1 MDQAQLLSI
10 IGSVY
15 DKFVADV
22 SAKVESRLLDTIVDR
37 LNTSG
42 MLTTEI
48 DTRIQAKIDD
58 LTGLDKAMITE
69 IVKGEIEDLDI
80 DQSISDW
87 MDNNF
92 DIDQSISDWMSNNFD
107 ISEYEHNWDIEE
119 KISDYL
125 SDHLSDRVRDEV
137 RDLSF
142 SVTVD

>member
-22 SAKVESRLLDTIVDR
+22 SAKVESRLLDSIVDR

-58 LTGLDKAMITE
+58 LTNLDTDIIRE
-69 IVKGEIEDLDI
+69 IARGEIENADV
-80 DQSISDW
+80 DQQISDW

-92 DIDQSISDWMSNNFD
+92 DIDDHLD
-107 ISEYEHNWDIEE
+107 LKD
-119 KISDYL
+119 KIDDYL
-125 SDHLSDRVRDEV
+125 SDRLSDLVKDEV

>member
-92 DIDQSISDWMSNNFD
+92 DINDHEGNLDINDRISDWMDSN
-107 ISEYEHNWDIEE
+107 
-119 KISDYL
+119 L
-125 SDHLSDRVRDEV
+125 TDRVRDEV
-137 RDLSF
+137 RELSF

>member
-22 SAKVESRLLDTIVDR
+22 SARVESNMINMIDQSINVRIKAALDPMGLESGTIRQIVQ
-37 LNTSG
+37 S
-42 MLTTEI
+42 E
-48 DTRIQAKIDD
+48 IQAKIDD
-58 LTGLDKAMITE
+58 LTGLDTEMIRN
-69 IVKGEIEDLDI
+69 IVQGELED
-80 DQSISDW
+80 SD
-87 MDNNF
+87 F
-92 DIDQSISDWMSNNFD
+92 DDKISDWMSNNFD
-107 ISEYEHNWDIEE
+107 ISDYEDNLEIND

>member
-58 LTGLDKAMITE
+58 LTGLDKATITE

-87 MDNNF
+87 M
-92 DIDQSISDWMSNNFD
+92 SNNFD
-107 ISEYEHNWDIEE
+107 ISDYEHNLDIED

-125 SDHLSDRVRDEV
+125 SDHLTDRVRDEV

>member
-22 SAKVESRLLDTIVDR
+22 SARVESRLLDTIVDR

-87 MDNNF
+87 M
-92 DIDQSISDWMSNNFD
+92 SNNFD
-107 ISEYEHNWDIEE
+107 ISEYEHNLDIED

-125 SDHLSDRVRDEV
+125 SDHLTDRVRDEV

>member
-22 SAKVESRLLDTIVDR
+22 SARVESRLLDSIVDR

-48 DTRIQAKIDD
+48 DTRIQAKIDG
-58 LTGLDKAMITE
+58 LTGLDKAFITD
-69 IVKGEIEDLDI
+69 IVRSEIEDADLD
-80 DQSISDW
+80 DK
-87 MDNNF
+87 
-92 DIDQSISDWMSNNFD
+92 ISDWMSNNFD
-107 ISEYEHNWDIEE
+107 ITDYEDQLDIDNM
-119 KISDYL
+119 ISDWMMSSKL
-125 SDHLSDRVRDEV
+125 TDSVRDTV
-137 RDLSF
+137 RELSF

>member
-1 MDQAQLLSI
+1 MNQDALNALLKAI
-10 IGSVY
+10 
-15 DKFVADV
+15 AD
-22 SAKVESRLLDTIVDR
+22 AIAPHIVENVIDR

-58 LTGLDKAMITE
+58 LTGLDTEMIRN
-69 IVKGEIEDLDI
+69 IVQGELED
-80 DQSISDW
+80 SD
-87 MDNNF
+87 F
-92 DIDQSISDWMSNNFD
+92 DDKISDWMSNNFD
-107 ISEYEHNWDIEE
+107 ISDYEDNLEIND

-125 SDHLSDRVRDEV
+125 SDRLRDHVRDEV

>member
-87 MDNNF
+87 M
-92 DIDQSISDWMSNNFD
+92 SNNFD
-107 ISEYEHNWDIEE
+107 ITEYDHNLDIED

-125 SDHLSDRVRDEV
+125 SDHLTDRVRDEV

>member
-22 SAKVESRLLDTIVDR
+22 SAKVESKLLDTIVDR

-87 MDNNF
+87 M
-92 DIDQSISDWMSNNFD
+92 SNNFD
-107 ISEYEHNWDIEE
+107 ISEYEHNLDIED

-125 SDHLSDRVRDEV
+125 SDHLTDRVRDEV

>member
-22 SAKVESRLLDTIVDR
+22 SAKVENRLLDSIVDR

-42 MLTTEI
+42 TLTTEI

-58 LTGLDKAMITE
+58 LTNLDTDIIRE
-69 IVKGEIEDLDI
+69 IARGEIENADV
-80 DQSISDW
+80 DQQISDW

-92 DIDQSISDWMSNNFD
+92 DIDDHLD
-107 ISEYEHNWDIEE
+107 LKD
-119 KISDYL
+119 KIDDYL
-125 SDHLSDRVRDEV
+125 SDRLSDLVKDEV